1 MKLRAR
7 ILLFSL
13 IPVLLTLGAV
23 VSITAVR
30 TLRQSRTDAIDLLE
44 ALSKEHAAEI
54 NVELEVAMDAARTL
68 AQIFEGYE
76 TLDLDER
83 RADYSK
89 MLKTIVEKNPGFL
102 GASTGWEP
110 NVLDGRDREFVNA
123 PGHDG
128 TGRFIPYWSRFGGP
142 VELSAL
148 VDYEKE
154 GAGDYYIL
162 PMRTGR
168 EQVIEPY
175 EYTVGNRTLVL
186 TSLMVPIKDK
196 AGKPVGVTGIDIE
209 LNELAE
215 EFSGIKFGKTGLGR
229 IIAAGGTVVSHGDR
243 AQIGKPWSEQK
254 SGVAEG
260 IFSRLSKGETFT
272 EEVYS
277 ATSKKNIFKTYT
289 PIFIGNAE
297 KPWIFSMQVPPEE
310 LFEASYRLLTLILAV
325 SAAGIAVLIAVF
337 LYLSVSITR
346 PLAAAVAIAD
356 RVARSD
362 LTETPDE
369 SFLRRKD
376 EIGDLARS
384 VDRMIGGLRGIV
396 SAILEAGRSISQGA
410 QQMSQ
415 TAQTLSQ
422 GATEQAAGAE
432 EVSSS
437 VEEMSSSIK
446 QNSDNAS
453 ATEATARKAAE
464 AGAQGGEAVART
476 VQAMKDIA
484 GKIGIIEE
492 IARQTNLLALNAAI
506 EAARA
511 GEAGKGFAVVAGEVR
526 KLAERSQNA
535 AGEISG
541 LSSMSIEVADRAGA
555 LLGTIVPDIRR
566 TAELVQEIS
575 ASSREQASGVDQ
587 ISKAV
592 TQLDQVIQQN
602 ASASEEMASM
612 AEELSGQAD
621 QLKDTMSVFRM
632 SSDSVEHP
640 GLAALPSPEDP

>member
-7 ILLFSL
+7 ILIFSL
-13 IPVLLTLGAV
+13 VPVLTTLGAV
-23 VSITAVR
+23 VGLTAVR
-30 TLRQSRTDAIDLLE
+30 TLQQSRIDAVALLE
-44 ALSKEHAAEI
+44 AMSKEHAAAIDAEMEI
-54 NVELEVAMDAARTL
+54 AMDAARTL
-68 AQIFEGYE
+68 AQVFEGYE
-76 TLDLDER
+76 TLDRDER
-83 RADYSK
+83 RADFSK
-89 MLKTIVEKNPGFL
+89 MLKAIVEKNPGFL

-110 NVLDGRDREFVNA
+110 NALDGKDAEYA
-123 PGHDG
+123 GTPGHDG

-142 VELSAL
+142 VELSPL
-148 VDYEKE
+148 VDYDKE

-162 PMRTGR
+162 PFRTGK

-175 EYTVGNRTLVL
+175 EYTVGNRTLLL

-196 AGKPVGVTGIDIE
+196 AGKSVGVVGIDIALDE
-209 LNELAE
+209 LSTRFSNIRYGQTGFGRFVSA
-215 EFSGIKFGKTGLGR
+215 SGIVIAHVDSKQRGKVWGE
-229 IIAAGGTVVSHGDR
+229 V
-243 AQIGKPWSEQK
+243 K
-254 SGVAEG
+254 SKEDVE
-260 IFSRLSKGETFT
+260 IKKRLAKGESFT
-272 EEVYS
+272 EVVYS
-277 ATSKKNIFKTYT
+277 ESLGKDVTKSFA
-289 PIFIGNAE
+289 PIFIGKAE
-297 KPWIFSMQVPPEE
+297 TPWVFSMVVPTEE
-310 LFEASYRLLTLILAV
+310 LFEASYRLLTLILAI
-325 SAAGIAVLIAVF
+325 SGIGVAVLVAVF
-337 LYLSVSITR
+337 FYLSVSITR

-362 LTETPDE
+362 LSEAPSE
-369 SFLRRKD
+369 IFLRRRD

-396 SAILEAGRSISQGA
+396 SAILDASLSISQGA

-415 TAQTLSQ
+415 TAQSLSQ

-437 VEEMSSSIK
+437 VEEMGSSIK
-446 QNSDNAS
+446 QNSDNAA
-453 ATEATARKAAE
+453 ATDATARKAAE
-464 AGAQGGEAVART
+464 AGARGGEAVART

-484 GKIGIIEE
+484 GRIGIIEE

-526 KLAERSQNA
+526 KLAERSQTA
-535 AGEISG
+535 AGEISA
-541 LSSMSIEVADRAGA
+541 LSKTSIEVADQAGS

-587 ISKAV
+587 ISRAV
-592 TQLDQVIQQN
+592 VQLDQVIQQN

-612 AEELSGQAD
+612 AEELSSQAT
-621 QLKDTMSVFRM
+621 QLKETMAVFRL
-632 SSDSVEHP
+632 SSDLTVVE
-640 GLAALPSPEDP
+640 GRAALPEPED